1 MFNGPGKDARP
12 ARAGT
17 LHQPTPRR
25 YLFMCVPGAD
35 VPRLHLN
42 LAQSSPNTLC
52 HQDNLDWLRLALNQS
67 HPRTGRV
74 ACLAKDVAIRRV
86 IPNLAFGNALP
97 KRSQPLEPPLLRVA
111 GDDCAVDG
119 SDGDARHP
127 IGLDV
132 GLA

>member
-42 LAQSSPNTLC
+42 LSSNPRLTPYAIRIISIGSGW
-52 HQDNLDWLRLALNQS
+52 LDQS

-111 GDDCAVDG
+111 GDDCAV
-119 SDGDARHP
+119 
-127 IGLDV
+127 
-132 GLA
+132 